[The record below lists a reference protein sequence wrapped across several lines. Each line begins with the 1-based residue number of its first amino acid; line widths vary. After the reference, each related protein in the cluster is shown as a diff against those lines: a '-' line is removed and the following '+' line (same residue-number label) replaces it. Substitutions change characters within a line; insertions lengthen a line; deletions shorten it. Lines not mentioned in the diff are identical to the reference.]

1 MFVDYLHPTFGWWSQ
16 YCRHSAGYY
25 RGLSRRFRREAEAAA
40 WAAGARVAPL
50 LPTPAGGVPC
60 GAPGLLG
67 GFATQAALDAARSR
81 AYPAPGS
88 LP

>member
-16 YCRHSAGYY
+16 YARHNAGHY
-25 RGLSRRFRREAEAAA
+25 RGVSRRIRREAEAAA
-40 WAAGARVAPL
+40 HAAGARVAPL
-50 LPTPAGGVPC
+50 LPHPFGMPC

-67 GFATQAALDAARSR
+67 GFATQAALDAARER